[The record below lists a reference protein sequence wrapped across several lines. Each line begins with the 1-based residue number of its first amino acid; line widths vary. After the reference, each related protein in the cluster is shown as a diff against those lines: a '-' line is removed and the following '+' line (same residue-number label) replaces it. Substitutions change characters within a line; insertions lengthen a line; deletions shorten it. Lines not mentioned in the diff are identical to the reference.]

1 MFSYLW
7 LTYQF
12 ISKSLNLSKYVNN
25 ISGLQ
30 TFQILRFAVFLAIS
44 IVLSKSTL
52 SLKDIGDFEY
62 FLFLTSALSFFWA
75 NGIIQSF
82 LPLYHNNSTFFKRNK
97 NSDRYKSPEI
107 FNAFILL
114 TGFSLFVGIILLVLG
129 NNIKVY
135 KTVED
140 IPYLYLMLLYILITT
155 PTNLVEY
162 IYLVRN
168 KPNKIVLY
176 GITSFS
182 LQLFL
187 AIYPVLMGWGIQWSI
202 YSLLVVSGL
211 RFIWLV
217 ALVRKYAKF
226 RFSLPFIQDHL
237 RLGAPLIISSLLS
250 GSAQY
255 IDGLIVSSC
264 FSPEIFAIFRYGAK
278 EVPFVIMMANGLNNA
293 MLTEFRT
300 PESSKE
306 AIATLKRKSKRL
318 MHILFP
324 ISILLLLYSNTIYIS
339 LFNTHFGQSS
349 DIFMIYILLITSRL
363 VFPQTILIGL
373 KKTRVVM
380 TVSVIAIIINIIL
393 SLFLIKIYGITGVAL
408 ATVVVYVLEKTFLII
423 YNSVILKIKASDY
436 IPLFWHITYSVL
448 IILVFVLIDHRI
460 IMQR

>member
-1 MFSYLW
+1 M
-7 LTYQF
+7 
-12 ISKSLNLSKYVNN
+12 NLSKYVNN

-30 TFQILRFAVFLAIS
+30 TFQMLRFVVFLIIS
-44 IVLSKSTL
+44 IVFSKSTL
-52 SLKDIGDFEY
+52 SLKEIGDFEY

-97 NSDRYKSPEI
+97 SSDRYKSPEI

-114 TGFSLFVGIILLVLG
+114 TGFSILVGIVLLIIG

-135 KTVED
+135 KTVEH
-140 IPYLYLMLLYILITT
+140 IPHLYLMLLYMLITT

-168 KPNKIVLY
+168 KPHKIVLY
-176 GITSFS
+176 GFSSFT
-182 LQLFL
+182 LQLIL
-187 AIYPVLMGWGIQWSI
+187 AIYPVLMGWGVQWSI

-211 RFIWLV
+211 RFIWLI

-226 RFSLPFIQDHL
+226 RFSWPFIQDHL
-237 RLGAPLIISSLLS
+237 RLGAPLIVSSLLS

-264 FSPEIFAIFRYGAK
+264 FSPEIFALFRYGAK
-278 EVPFVIMMANGLNNA
+278 EVPFVTMMANGLNNG

-306 AIATLKRKSKRL
+306 AIFTLKRKSKRL

-324 ISILLLLYSNTIYIS
+324 ISIILLLYSNTIYTH
-339 LFNTHFGQSS
+339 LFNTHFGPSS

-373 KKTRVVM
+373 QKTRVVM
-380 TVSVIAIIINIIL
+380 IVSIIAIVINVLL
-393 SLFLIKIYGITGVAL
+393 SLFLIQIYGITGVAL
-408 ATVVVYVLEKTFLII
+408 ATVTVYVLEKLFLIF
-423 YNSVILKIKASDY
+423 YNSVVLKIKASDY
-436 IPLFWHITYSVL
+436 IPIAWHLFYSAL
-448 IILVFVLIDHRI
+448 IILIFVLIDHRI